1 MSVDVVLLPGFGG
14 SADQPVL
21 VALEALLPTAK
32 FACRRLSAPR
42 GKLTPELEAQTGWL
56 AGELGRSTKAKHVAI
71 GRSFGGRLCV
81 RVAAQVPLA
90 AVVLLGF
97 PVRPPG
103 KKRPVDEAALRA
115 MTCPTLILQ
124 GSADEL
130 GPLRVL
136 RPIVKAN
143 PLLEL
148 EVLPGAAH
156 SWAAAEQRAAL
167 ACAAAWLEKK
177 LS

>member
-1 MSVDVVLLPGFGG
+1 MPTVDC
-14 SADQPVL
+14 AARQ
-21 VALEALLPTAK
+21 
-32 FACRRLSAPR
+32 
-42 GKLTPELEAQTGWL
+42 LTPELETQTSWL
-56 AGELGRSTKAKHVAI
+56 ARELGTSKAAQVAI

-115 MTCPTLILQ
+115 MPCPTLILQ

-156 SWAAAEQRAAL
+156 SWTGAQQRPAL
-167 ACAAAWLEKK
+167 AFATAWLEEK
-177 LS
+177 LK